1 MQFSIFIFDTCEE
14 FDYFGYWIWDTGYR
28 LDMYICWLNVRLQS
42 TCLLTMKMIFLLLG
56 GHTKPPDASS
66 GGASNFYAGWLQDG
80 LPNLW
85 RAETNINILYQVV
98 TFLIKVTTV
107 VGLRCVV

>member
-1 MQFSIFIFDTCEE
+1 MEMV
-14 FDYFGYWIWDTGYR
+14 G
-28 LDMYICWLNVRLQS
+28 LV
-42 TCLLTMKMIFLLLG
+42 LLLG

-85 RAETNINILYQVV
+85 CAEKNIEILYQVV
-98 TFLIKVTTV
+98 TFLIKIIAV